1 MTQDDGSAAEHHLAN
16 LPDAAAYPDEAMALS
31 ERAALLRLCLERLP
45 QKHRDVIFLR
55 FYVNESL
62 EGIAAALNCSVGT
75 VKSRLFHALENLR
88 KMRGLSEN
96 LSENKRFL

>member
-1 MTQDDGSAAEHHLAN
+1 MTQDDGSTAEHHLAN

-31 ERAALLRLCLERLP
+31 ERATLLRLCLERLP